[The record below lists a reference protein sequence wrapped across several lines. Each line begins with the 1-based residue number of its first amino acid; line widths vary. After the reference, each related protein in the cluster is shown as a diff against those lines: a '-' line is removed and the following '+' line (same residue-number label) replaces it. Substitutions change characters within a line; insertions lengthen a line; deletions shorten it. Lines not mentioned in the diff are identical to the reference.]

1 MARSPMVSAELA
13 LYPLREPHL
22 SMTIR
27 QFVATLEQQEDLRIE
42 PGRMSTL
49 VTGPADTL
57 FPAIQQ
63 AFAAVSEEHEVVL
76 RLVISN
82 ACPYEPA

>member
-1 MARSPMVSAELA
+1 MVSAEVA

-49 VTGPADTL
+49 VTGPTSCS
-57 FPAIQQ
+57 PQSSKRSPQ
-63 AFAAVSEEHEVVL
+63 
-76 RLVISN
+76 
-82 ACPYEPA
+82 